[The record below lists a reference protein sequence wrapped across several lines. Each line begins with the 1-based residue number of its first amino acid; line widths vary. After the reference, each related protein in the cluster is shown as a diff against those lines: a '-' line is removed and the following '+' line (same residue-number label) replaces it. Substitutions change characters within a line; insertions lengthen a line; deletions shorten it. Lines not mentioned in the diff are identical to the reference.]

1 MGRLIDLLGLRFGRL
16 QVIALHPE
24 RRRYGN
30 ATFPL
35 WHCRC
40 DCGEERIVFGGNLRR
55 GFSKSCGCAAREA
68 TRKRNTKHG
77 HAVRGNHTRAYNAWQ
92 HMKQRCLNP
101 NNKDYP
107 NYGGR
112 EQPITIY
119 DDYRDDFQAFYADV
133 LDPPDGLSLD
143 RTDNNRGYKPNNMRW
158 ADAVTQRHNQRRAKT
173 KKRPLS
179 AHRGAADVFVPPP
192 F

>member
-1 MGRLIDLLGLRFGRL
+1 
-16 QVIALHPE
+16 
-24 RRRYGN
+24 
-30 ATFPL
+30 
-35 WHCRC
+35 
-40 DCGEERIVFGGNLRR
+40 
-55 GFSKSCGCAAREA
+55 
-68 TRKRNTKHG
+68 
-77 HAVRGNHTRAYNAWQ
+77 
-92 HMKQRCLNP
+92 MKQRCLNP

-158 ADAVTQRHNQRRAKT
+158 ADAVTQRANQRPRKRKGRRANVAEI
-173 KKRPLS
+173 RAYADSLARAAS
-179 AHRGAADVFVPPP
+179 ASGGVRRAP
-192 F
+192 